1 MIKQTIDYL
10 DYNGKGQRDELYFN
24 LTEFEVIE
32 LQVASPLGIHGD
44 LRRAIDE
51 EDNQGV
57 LNFVKILVH
66 NGYGIKSADGKH
78 FEKSPEILNRF
89 LNSAAYSPF
98 IMDLFTDIPGKLV
111 PFVNNL
117 IPDSLLARA
126 EKMQQIQAEN
136 APAEQPN
143 PYEVGLNGGTEVIP
157 SGAILGDAPALK
169 PEITDAD
176 YSEFEAWKA
185 AKAAEEQGMARPPHE
200 SGQGFQQ

>member
-32 LQVASPLGIHGD
+32 IQVASPLGIHGD

-117 IPDSLLARA
+117 IPDSLIERA
-126 EKMQQIQAEN
+126 EKMRQVRDQVVQE
-136 APAEQPN
+136 PN

-157 SGAILGDAPALK
+157 SGPVVFADPTLK
-169 PEITDAD
+169 SDEQA
-176 YSEFEAWKA
+176 EFEAWKA
-185 AKAAEEQGMARPPHE
+185 AKAAEEQGMPRPPHE
-200 SGQGFQQ
+200 SGQGFQK